1 MPKNDSILIEK
12 IIQVINLAS
21 DAYYSE
27 SSNQSKKL
35 GRPNKSFTIA
45 LRFWRFSRVTK
56 KARVRLKVI
65 VRTSNYTFLYILAW
79 KKINIK

>member
-1 MPKNDSILIEK
+1 MH
-12 IIQVINLAS
+12 IIQRA
-21 DAYYSE
+21 AT
-27 SSNQSKKL
+27 NQ
-35 GRPNKSFTIA
+35 KSWEGLTKVSPLLFG
-45 LRFWRFSRVTK
+45 FWRFSRVTK